1 MKSLEKSLTVYI
13 KEKHTQEECVGFI
26 DGYKQAH
33 KDMSFKSLIIS
44 KLRNLL
50 IVNKLKQYNIFA

>member
-1 MKSLEKSLTVYI
+1 MKALEMSLTVYI
-13 KEKHTQEECVGFI
+13 KEKHTQEECIGFI
-26 DGYKQAH
+26 DGYNKAH

-50 IVNKLKQYNIFA
+50 IVSGLKQQ

>member
-1 MKSLEKSLTVYI
+1 MKALEMSLTVYI
-13 KEKHTQEECVGFI
+13 KDKHTQEECFGYI

-33 KDMSFKSLIIS
+33 KDMSIKSLIIS

-50 IVNKLKQYNIFA
+50 IVSGLKQQ